1 MHHHYLLHK
10 PSGYVSQFITN
21 ELKRVKRKKFLGDL
35 FDFRDGTMAI
45 GRLDLP
51 SEGLLLLTTD
61 GKVSAAVRS
70 KTVEKEYLAQVHGL
84 ITDEAAIE
92 LSKGVEIRIN
102 GEAYQTQECK
112 AETCSPPANLG
123 PNPRGERHPKHG
135 PTSWVKITISEGK
148 FRQVRKM
155 TAAVGHPTLRLIRTR
170 VGQERLDGLKAGEV
184 KEVVSFAL

>member
-21 ELKRVKRKKFLGDL
+21 ELKRVKRKKFLGEL
-35 FDFRDGTMAI
+35 FDFRDGTMAV
-45 GRLDLP
+45 GRLDLQ

-70 KTVEKEYLAQVHGL
+70 KAVEKEYLAQVHGE
-84 ITDEAAIE
+84 ITEQAAIE

-102 GEAYQTQECK
+102 GEAYQTQECST
-112 AETCSPPANLG
+112 EVCTPPNYIG

-155 TAAVGHPTLRLIRTR
+155 TAAVGHPTLRLIRIR
-170 VGQERLDGLKAGEV
+170 VGKEKLEGIEPGKV
-184 KEVVSFAL
+184 KEVEAFQL